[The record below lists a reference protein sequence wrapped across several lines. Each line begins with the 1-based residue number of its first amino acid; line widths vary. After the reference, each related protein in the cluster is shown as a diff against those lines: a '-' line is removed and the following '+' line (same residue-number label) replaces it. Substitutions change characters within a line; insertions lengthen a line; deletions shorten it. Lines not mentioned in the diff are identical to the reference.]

1 MKIWIVWLPNVGK
14 STLFNAL
21 TKNYAADAANFPFCT
36 IEPNVGVVEVKDE
49 RVDKL
54 AEISN
59 TQKKI
64 YAAIDFVDIAGLV
77 KGASEWE
84 WLWNKF
90 LAHIREVDAIVQVV
104 RLFADDDVVH
114 VEGWPDPLRD
124 IEIINTELILADIQS
139 IENIQAG
146 LQRKLKSNDPEVTKL
161 VGVLDKIMSTLE
173 QEKLAID
180 ILPDLSEAELELL
193 KPYNFLTFKPFV
205 YALNVTETD
214 LIQGDAL
221 QQQYE
226 QKLHK
231 KVAIVSAKFESE
243 LIELD
248 EEEKELFMDDLKWWD
263 ESAVLPTLDDLIA
276 LAFDTVGLMYYFT
289 TGEKET
295 RARTVRKWSTAPQ
308 AAGVIHTDFEKWFI
322 KADVVTYTDFVT
334 HGWWSGSKDN
344 GCQRLEGKEYIV
356 QDGDVML
363 FKFNN

>member
-1 MKIWIVWLPNVGK
+1 MKVGIVWLPNVGK

-21 TKNYAADAANFPFCT
+21 TKNYSADAANFPFCT

-54 AEISN
+54 AEISA

-64 YAAIDFVDIAGLV
+64 YAAMNFVDIAGLV

-84 WLWNKF
+84 WLGNKF
-90 LAHIREVDAIVQVV
+90 LSHIREVDAIVQVV
-104 RLFADDDVVH
+104 RLFQDDDVVH
-114 VEGWPDPLRD
+114 VEWGPDPIRD
-124 IEIINTELILADIQS
+124 IEIINTELILADIQT
-139 IENIQAG
+139 IENIQSG
-146 LQRKLKSNDPEVTKL
+146 LQRKLKSNDPDVTKL
-161 VGVLDKIMSTLE
+161 MDVLGKIMSVLE

-180 ILPDLSEAELELL
+180 ILPDLWEKELELL
-193 KPYNFLTFKPFV
+193 KPYSFLTFKPFV
-205 YALNVTETD
+205 YALNVSEGE
-214 LIQGDAL
+214 LAHSDAL
-221 QQQYE
+221 KAEYE
-226 QKLHK
+226 AKLNK

-243 LIELD
+243 LMEL
-248 EEEKELFMDDLKWWD
+248 EAEEKELFVDDLRWGD
-263 ESAVLPTLDDLIA
+263 ESVVLPTLDDLIA

-289 TGEKET
+289 TGVQET
-295 RARTVRKWSTAPQ
+295 RAWTVHKWSTAPQ

-334 HGWWSGSKDN
+334 HAGRSGCKDN
-344 GCQRLEGKEYIV
+344 WCQRLEWKDYIV